1 VNAADGQKTGPSDQT
16 RRASRYGQIGTASLV
31 SLAHGT
37 NDAQKTMGVIT
48 LALVVHGTLEDASA
62 VPFWVKLVAA
72 ASIALGTYIGGW
84 RIIRTLGSRLTQIE
98 PPQGFVAEG
107 TSTSV
112 LLASSFFGYRSPPR
126 RSSRAA
132 CSASA
137 WASAWRRCAGAW
149 PAAWPLRGTSD
160 MFATVVDFEALWKIV
175 LVAVCGAICLAALVL
190 GLIAMTHK

>member
-84 RIIRTLGSRLTQIE
+84 RIIRTLGQRVFAME
-98 PPQGFVAEG
+98 
-107 TSTSV
+107 
-112 LLASSFFGYRSPPR
+112 
-126 RSSRAA
+126 
-132 CSASA
+132 
-137 WASAWRRCAGAW
+137 
-149 PAAWPLRGTSD
+149 PAAGFAAQTSAG
-160 MFATVVDFEALWKIV
+160 MVLYGATAAGFPVSTTQCISGAVMGSGATQRFSAVRWGVAGNIV
-175 LVAVCGAICLAALVL
+175 LAWIVTIPAAALVG
-190 GLIAMTHK
+190 GLLYWPIEALF